1 MFYPEDLIEEIRSK
15 NDIVE
20 VISSYMKLQR
30 KGANYTGVCPF
41 HNEKTASFMVSPSKQ
56 IFRCFGCGVGGDV
69 YSFIRKY
76 ENIDFKEAIK
86 VLAER
91 AGVSL
96 PEKEYS
102 EEERKS
108 LELRNLLLEINSKVA
123 RFYYHKIMQLPNAGM
138 AYFEKRKLNNDT
150 IRNFALGFSGNIRGE
165 LHKYLKGLGYSD
177 EILKQT
183 GLVKFSE
190 KGTYDTF
197 WNRVIFPIIDVH
209 RNVIGFGGRI
219 LGEGNPK
226 YLNSSESIIFKK
238 GQNLYGLNFAKSSS
252 EDYFLLCEGY
262 MDVIALHQAGFKN
275 AIASLGTALT
285 LGHVRLIKK
294 YKQKI
299 IITYDSDNAG
309 VNAAKKAIPILR
321 ELGISVRVLNM
332 KPFKDPDEF
341 IVNLGKEKF
350 LERIE
355 NAKNAFLWEI
365 DILKTDYNLID
376 PEQKTLFYREIAD
389 RLLLF
394 DENFERENYMQSVCK
409 EQNISYEYMKNLI
422 DLKQGNKKDISVNK
436 NVANK
441 NISQNKNISPN
452 KSTSNNKLSAKEKEI
467 LKSQGFIISMLSED
481 ISLYESIKK
490 NISPEEFIND
500 YYIEVLTKI
509 YKLYE
514 NGKTEVGSI
523 INDYIEDEKM
533 QNFVTKLLSIGLSE
547 SVGENHKR
555 MLEESIFTVKL
566 YYLDRERIKAAKSS
580 DMSRLQ
586 EITLSQQELKKKGI
600 HLE

>member
-1 MFYPEDLIEEIRSK
+1 M
-15 NDIVE
+15 
-20 VISSYMKLQR
+20 
-30 KGANYTGVCPF
+30 
-41 HNEKTASFMVSPSKQ
+41 
-56 IFRCFGCGVGGDV
+56 
-69 YSFIRKY
+69 
-76 ENIDFKEAIK
+76 
-86 VLAER
+86 
-91 AGVSL
+91 
-96 PEKEYS
+96 
-102 EEERKS
+102 
-108 LELRNLLLEINSKVA
+108 
-123 RFYYHKIMQLPNAGM
+123 
-138 AYFEKRKLNNDT
+138 
-150 IRNFALGFSGNIRGE
+150 GFSGNIRGE

-226 YLNSSESIIFKK
+226 YLNSPESIIFKK

-275 AIASLGTALT
+275 VIASLGTALT

-365 DILKTDYNLID
+365 DILKTDYDLID

-422 DLKQGNKKDISVNK
+422 DLKQGNKKDISV
-436 NVANK
+436 
-441 NISQNKNISPN
+441 
-452 KSTSNNKLSAKEKEI
+452 NNKLSAKEKEI

-580 DMSRLQ
+580 DMARLQ